1 MLFTRE
7 HETPFNKSPV
17 VRAVS
22 MILMVVTVFSVFIR
36 LLTRLAAVK
45 RLKYSTFFTSDEI
58 MILTSMIFSIA
69 QSTIVYTQ
77 SSNGLGKL
85 DVSSSQVSSILKAQL
100 GSDVLFF
107 ITLGLSKLSAT
118 STIWT
123 MSPLS
128 NKTILPIQILIGGW
142 AISAVL
148 VRSFA
153 CSLPNPWDYLNGRCI
168 NMVAFWI
175 YADAVNIGTDL
186 LITALT
192 LGILVHLQM
201 PVGRKA
207 MVIGVFGC
215 RIVYAR
221 LTPIC
226 AMLTTQN
233 NPPDDISHILLQARV
248 KLNNTHIRNVDAN
261 NHQSSSS
268 MPRHH
273 DNLHPFLVAISQE
286 YELDGLGSGKHA
298 RPTVE
303 DVSQLSD
310 QDHMDSAQLN
320 MLGKKSVL
328 KRNFGGWTI
337 LGFSCAVL
345 VTWEGTLMNFAPGL
359 TNGGSAGIIY
369 GFIFVWIGV
378 LSSFATLCELVS
390 IAPMAAGQYHWVAM
404 LAPPR
409 YSKYLSYITGWMNF
423 AGWQGTSAAAGFL
436 TATMIQGLVIFTR
449 PDYDAQTWHGTLLIW
464 ACILVAIIINTVV
477 SALLPILEGMILIL
491 HLIGFFAI
499 LITLLVFRDNDNDN
513 GTEVF
518 TEWRNGGEWP
528 TQGLSWFVGLLGCV
542 FSFTGVDCSFHM
554 CEEVRN
560 PSLVVPRSI
569 MGSITINGLLGFGMI
584 IAMLYSA
591 TDIDAAVDSP
601 TGYPFMEIFYQATGS
616 INGTAGMASLIV
628 LMTLSATVGVI
639 ASTSRMLWAFARDNA
654 MPFSGTLSKVEPRT
668 NMPVWSISITCLISC
683 LIGLINLGS
692 SVVYNA
698 IISVAIS
705 GLYASYFVPA
715 ILLLYRRCD
724 KDYKIR
730 NITGDG
736 QVLEWGPWH
745 LKGMFGIA
753 NNVFALDAASMNYA
767 PLMTGG
773 VAILATIYYFLFA
786 NKVYVG
792 PKVEI

>member
-1 MLFTRE
+1 M
-7 HETPFNKSPV
+7 
-17 VRAVS
+17 
-22 MILMVVTVFSVFIR
+22 
-36 LLTRLAAVK
+36 
-45 RLKYSTFFTSDEI
+45 
-58 MILTSMIFSIA
+58 
-69 QSTIVYTQ
+69 
-77 SSNGLGKL
+77 
-85 DVSSSQVSSILKAQL
+85 
-100 GSDVLFF
+100 
-107 ITLGLSKLSAT
+107 
-118 STIWT
+118 
-123 MSPLS
+123 
-128 NKTILPIQILIGGW
+128 
-142 AISAVL
+142 
-148 VRSFA
+148 
-153 CSLPNPWDYLNGRCI
+153 
-168 NMVAFWI
+168 
-175 YADAVNIGTDL
+175 
-186 LITALT
+186 
-192 LGILVHLQM
+192 
-201 PVGRKA
+201 
-207 MVIGVFGC
+207 
-215 RIVYAR
+215 
-221 LTPIC
+221 
-226 AMLTTQN
+226 
-233 NPPDDISHILLQARV
+233 
-248 KLNNTHIRNVDAN
+248 AN
-261 NHQSSSS
+261 
-268 MPRHH
+268 R
-273 DNLHPFLVAISQE
+273 
-286 YELDGLGSGKHA
+286 YELDGLGSGKHT
-298 RPTVE
+298 RPMVE

-320 MLGKKSVL
+320 ILGKKSVL

-499 LITLLVFRDNDNDN
+499 LITLLVFRDNDN
-513 GTEVF
+513 GT
-518 TEWRNGGEWP
+518 
-528 TQGLSWFVGLLGCV
+528 
-542 FSFTGVDCSFHM
+542 M

-616 INGTAGMASLIV
+616 VNGTAGMASLIV

-753 NNVFALDAASMNYA
+753 NNVFACMFIFIVWFFSLWPPQTPVDAASMNYA